1 MQSGWRLYGVMILLA
16 ALTGTVVA
24 LALSGGPRFPSD
36 GPRTSASPSASPS
49 NSASR
54 SPSSESSP
62 TPTPTPSPSPTP
74 SDPLL
79 RVKPLVFAWRPADTT
94 AVVEQ
99 DNGETHRI
107 VAVPLDGTTAKPL
120 LDIPKGTQW
129 SIRRDGSAIALTLR
143 IDDARGTRTRIA
155 ALNLQTGGL
164 GWVTPD
170 EPDVSQVTPWWSND
184 GTVVYYTRVSLDG
197 STDMGVYRVRPDGTN
212 LTQLR
217 APSSDGPIA
226 VTGLTPDGL
235 GLVLSRAI
243 VSGYIDILD
252 LNTRQLRSFQTP
264 ATLNGERAGA
274 TVDSW
279 RPQRPR
285 ALVSFGGPAGG
296 AQLFLWDDLASP
308 VSSPKPIVQGSV
320 NGADWDPTATRIVVS
335 LSLPNGSARLVT
347 MDASGQG
354 QTPLEGTDGASS
366 PYWLRAGIVYL
377 FASTTAPTSAG
388 EVRLAQPAGTS
399 APKTLYRD
407 IGLMRLT
414 YVTP

>member
-24 LALSGGPRFPSD
+24 LALSGGPRFPSE
-36 GPRTSASPSASPS
+36 GPRVSPSPSASA
-49 NSASR
+49 SASA
-54 SPSSESSP
+54 SEPGSVAS
-62 TPTPTPSPSPTP
+62 PTPTPSPSPSATP
-74 SDPLL
+74 GDPLL
-79 RVKPLVFAWRPADTT
+79 QVKPLVFAWRPTETT
-94 AVVEQ
+94 AIVEQ
-99 DNGETHRI
+99 DNGETHRL
-107 VAVPLDGTTAKPL
+107 VAVPLSGASATPL
-120 LDIPKGTQW
+120 LDLPSESQW
-129 SIRRDGSAIALTLR
+129 SIRRDGSAIALTLPVPGG
-143 IDDARGTRTRIA
+143 ATPRTRIA

-184 GTVVYYTRVSLDG
+184 GTVVYYARVSLDG

-217 APSSDGPIA
+217 APSGDGRIW

-235 GLVLSRAI
+235 GLVLSRAV

-252 LNTRQLRSFQTP
+252 LNTRQIRSFQTP
-264 ATLNGERAGA
+264 AALTGERAGA
-274 TVDSW
+274 SVDSW

-296 AQLFLWDDLASP
+296 TQLYLWDDLAPP
-308 VSSPKPIVQGSV
+308 VSALKPIVRAFV
-320 NGADWDPTATRIVVS
+320 HGADWDPTATRIVAS
-335 LSLPNGSARLVT
+335 LTVPNGPPHLVT
-347 MDASGQG
+347 MEASGQG
-354 QTPLEGTDGASS
+354 ETVVEGTDGASS

-377 FASTTAPTSAG
+377 YASSAAPGAAS
-388 EVRLAQPAGTS
+388 EIRLVQPTGAS

-407 IGLMRLT
+407 IGLVRLT